1 MMEVFEY
8 SVSYVVD
15 RKLSDE
21 CEVEVQEGYI
31 VATDV
36 INAVRD
42 LNEAY
47 SRILKFTIEPLG
59 VGNIIEKCKDKN
71 GVTIVETFSDG
82 DCIKLK

>member
-8 SVSYVVD
+8 IVSYVVD

-21 CEVEVQEGYI
+21 REVEVQEGYI

-42 LNEAY
+42 LNKAY
-47 SRILKFTIEPLG
+47 SRILMLTIEPLG
-59 VGNIIEKCKDKN
+59 SGHIIEKCKDN
-71 GVTIVETFSDG
+71 DGVNIVETFSDG
-82 DCIKLK
+82 DMY

>member
-1 MMEVFEY
+1 MMGVFEY

-21 CEVEVQEGYI
+21 REVEVQEGYI

-59 VGNIIEKCKDKN
+59 VGHIIEKCKDN
-71 GVTIVETFSDG
+71 DGVNIIEIFSELDT
-82 DCIKLK
+82 D